1 MKSRIIEVEETV
13 KFRHQIFVAYNDEE
27 ELDMAIENMEGD
39 YLDDIVESIGN
50 YITVT
55 DVNKNYFEDSDGI
68 EYFDDYDAEDE
79 L

>member
-1 MKSRIIEVEETV
+1 MKRRIIEVEETV

-50 YITVT
+50 YVTVT
-55 DVNKNYFEDSDGI
+55 DINENYFEDSDGI
-68 EYFDDYDAEDE
+68 EYSDDYDVEE
-79 L
+79 